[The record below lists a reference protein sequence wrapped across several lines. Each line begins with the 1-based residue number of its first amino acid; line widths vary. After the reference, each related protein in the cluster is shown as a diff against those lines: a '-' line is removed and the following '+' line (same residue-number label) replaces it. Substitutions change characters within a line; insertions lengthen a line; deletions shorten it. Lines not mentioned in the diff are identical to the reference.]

1 MYIWFV
7 YIHDM
12 YIRSMFSISLYVN
25 TGRKPLKV
33 WIFLPLCSTD
43 FIFVCFFDIYKAPK
57 SNANL
62 LQSSHTELHEWG
74 EKKKCIFRAQLR
86 RSVTQAPF
94 TRRFSDAASFFRSVN
109 IFFFFFFR
117 LQKHLKCLR
126 WQQCQRAQYVKVVSE
141 LVSGFDFS
149 FFGPRAPTTAGMGIM
164 LFFCK
169 K

>member
-25 TGRKPLKV
+25 TGLKPLKV
-33 WIFLPLCSTD
+33 WIFLPLCSTY

-74 EKKKCIFRAQLR
+74 AGGGKKKCIFRARLR

-94 TRRFSDAASFFRSVN
+94 TRRFSDAAS
-109 IFFFFFFR
+109 FFR

-126 WQQCQRAQYVKVVSE
+126 WQQCQRAQYVKVVPE
-141 LVSGFDFS
+141 LVSGFEFS
-149 FFGPRAPTTAGMGIM
+149 SFWTSCTDDDDGDGNNVV
-164 LFFCK
+164 LL
-169 K
+169 